1 MGIGT
6 YFIGLIVS
14 GLAAL
19 FLRAVIGWSTE
30 HWRPTD
36 AVSGRNVIRA
46 VLRGLPIAVA
56 FAPSILM
63 KRGLGVL
70 LPASI
75 TLFAELLGE
84 LQALVSHGHPLDADD
99 RKNLANATGIFILVW
114 GISTVIYFLGQSS
127 KIERQGQSDIQKPDK

>member
-19 FLRAVIGWSTE
+19 FLRGVIAWSTE

-36 AVSGRNVIRA
+36 ALSGRNIIRA
-46 VLRGLPIAVA
+46 ILRGLPVAVA
-56 FAPSILM
+56 FAPSLLM
-63 KRGLGVL
+63 KRGMGVL

-75 TLFAELLGE
+75 TLFAEL
-84 LQALVSHGHPLDADD
+84 QALISHSHPLDADD
-99 RKNLANATGIFILVW
+99 RNNLTSAAGIFILVW
-114 GISTVIYFLGQSS
+114 GISTVIYFLRQSA
-127 KIERQGQSDIQKPDK
+127 KIERQRQADLHKQDG